1 MYNFAASESV
11 CDDTDSL
18 MSLRGRST
26 ECTVHNV
33 SVNMHHICIYMYK
46 RIIPMF
52 IICADNNG
60 VEDLF
65 RMCMI
70 LPIRNFY
77 VDRGKKRKTREIEL
91 YRRCVMKREIFIYWN
106 VYIGI
111 RRGMLRDTNENTVCI
126 RFFLSTY

>member
-1 MYNFAASESV
+1 M

-52 IICADNNG
+52 IICATNNG

-70 LPIRNFY
+70 LPIRNLQIC
-77 VDRGKKRKTREIEL
+77 GSSKEKKTRETEL
-91 YRRCVMKREIFIYWN
+91 YRRCVTKREIFIYM
-106 VYIGI
+106 G
-111 RRGMLRDTNENTVCI
+111 T
-126 RFFLSTY
+126 